1 MKLNNFSKISSNIFS
16 SRVTGFFRDVLF
28 ANFLGANILS
38 DAFLFAFRLPNLFR
52 RILAEGAMN
61 SVFIPLYIRQSKESQ
76 SLASDFTSAV
86 FLIFLSITSI
96 MTIFVFLF
104 SEQITSFLAPGF
116 IDNEDQFNF
125 AIQLIPIIFPF
136 LIFVTLSA
144 VISSVLN
151 IKGKFFLPSFLSVI
165 LNVLMIGTL
174 LIFKSESHFPLA
186 WSILIAGIIQLFLLM
201 INANFFKS
209 LFQFGL
215 KKLSLL
221 GSILRTF
228 FKRFLFSVLGSGIVQ
243 LNIFVSMLFASLVG
257 EGAISH
263 IYYADRIIDLPF
275 ALIAV
280 AMTFTLLPYLSKNI
294 LDEEKNANAFN
305 QTIIF
310 CFIFA
315 LPSSFALF
323 FISEDIVRVLF
334 GRGEFLNK
342 DILITSNLLLI
353 YSFSLPGYMISRICN
368 QVFYSYERVDL
379 PIKAS
384 IPTFI
389 LNLVLCF
396 SLYRPLGVY
405 GLAIA
410 GAISVW
416 INVFIQIFYLKIYF
430 SNFYKQIKFI
440 NIIKIAK
447 ILTSSSIMIFVIL
460 FLQNI
465 LNLNIYIDLIILI
478 VIGVFVFFAVLK
490 LLKLEEYRLIYKSAL
505 FN

>member
-1 MKLNNFSKISSNIFS
+1 M
-16 SRVTGFFRDVLF
+16 F

-61 SVFIPLYIRQSKESQ
+61 SVFIPLYIRQSKQSQ

-96 MTIFVFLF
+96 MTILVFFF
-104 SEQITSFLAPGF
+104 SGQITSFLAPGF

-165 LNVLMIGTL
+165 LNVLMISTL
-174 LIFKSESHFPLA
+174 LMYKSDSHFPLA

-221 GSILRTF
+221 SSILRTF

-342 DILITSNLLLI
+342 DILITSN
-353 YSFSLPGYMISRICN
+353 
-368 QVFYSYERVDL
+368 
-379 PIKAS
+379 
-384 IPTFI
+384 
-389 LNLVLCF
+389 CF
-396 SLYRPLGVY
+396 
-405 GLAIA
+405 
-410 GAISVW
+410 
-416 INVFIQIFYLKIYF
+416 
-430 SNFYKQIKFI
+430 
-440 NIIKIAK
+440 
-447 ILTSSSIMIFVIL
+447 
-460 FLQNI
+460 
-465 LNLNIYIDLIILI
+465 
-478 VIGVFVFFAVLK
+478 
-490 LLKLEEYRLIYKSAL
+490 
-505 FN
+505 

>member
-116 IDNEDQFNF
+116 MDNEDQFNF

-186 WSILIAGIIQLFLLM
+186 WSILIAGIIQLFLLL

-430 SNFYKQIKFI
+430 SNFYKKIKFI
-440 NIIKIAK
+440 NILKIAK

>member
-186 WSILIAGIIQLFLLM
+186 WSILIAGIIQLFLLL

-221 GSILRTF
+221 SSILRTF

-342 DILITSNLLLI
+342 DILITANLLLI

-430 SNFYKQIKFI
+430 SNFYKKIKFI
-440 NIIKIAK
+440 NILKIAK

>member
-76 SLASDFTSAV
+76 SLASDFTSAI

-104 SEQITSFLAPGF
+104 SEQMTSFLAPGF

-221 GSILRTF
+221 SSILRTF
-228 FKRFLFSVLGSGIVQ
+228 FKRILFSVLGSGIVQ

-342 DILITSNLLLI
+342 DILITANLLLI

-389 LNLVLCF
+389 LNLILCF
-396 SLYRPLGVY
+396 SLYRSLGVY

-430 SNFYKQIKFI
+430 SNFYKKIKLV
-440 NIIKIAK
+440 NILKIAK

>member
-61 SVFIPLYIRQSKESQ
+61 SVFIPLYIKQSKESQ
-76 SLASDFTSAV
+76 SLASDFTSAI

-96 MTIFVFLF
+96 MTIFVFF
-104 SEQITSFLAPGF
+104 FNRQITSFLAPGF
-116 IDNEDQFNF
+116 IENQDQFNF

-174 LIFKSESHFPLA
+174 LIFKSDSHFPLA
-186 WSILIAGIIQLFLLM
+186 WSILIAGIIQLFLLL

-209 LFQFGL
+209 LFQFGF
-215 KKLSLL
+215 KKLLL
-221 GSILRTF
+221 LSSVLRTF

-310 CFIFA
+310 CFMFA

-334 GRGEFLNK
+334 GRGEFLN
-342 DILITSNLLLI
+342 DDVLITANLLLI

-389 LNLVLCF
+389 LNLILCF
-396 SLYRPLGVY
+396 SLYRTLGVY

-410 GAISVW
+410 GAASVW
-416 INVFIQIFYLKIYF
+416 IGLEGSLQWDTPAGPSIVVAALLGFIISLLPIQRH
-430 SNFYKQIKFI
+430 IKR
-440 NIIKIAK
+440 
-447 ILTSSSIMIFVIL
+447 SSFTRA
-460 FLQNI
+460 
-465 LNLNIYIDLIILI
+465 D
-478 VIGVFVFFAVLK
+478 GG
-490 LLKLEEYRLIYKSAL
+490 
-505 FN
+505 

>member
-116 IDNEDQFNF
+116 MDNEDQFNF

-174 LIFKSESHFPLA
+174 LIYKSESHFPLA
-186 WSILIAGIIQLFLLM
+186 WSILIAGIIQLFLLL

-209 LFQFGL
+209 LFQFSL

-342 DILITSNLLLI
+342 DILITANLLLI

-389 LNLVLCF
+389 LNLILCF
-396 SLYRPLGVY
+396 SFYRSLGVY

-430 SNFYKQIKFI
+430 SNFYKKIKLV
-440 NIIKIAK
+440 NILKIAK
-447 ILTSSSIMIFVIL
+447 ILTSSSIMILVIL
-460 FLQNI
+460 FLQNF
-465 LNLNIYIDLIILI
+465 LNFNKYIDLIVLI
-478 VIGVFVFFAVLK
+478 VIGVFVFFMVLK

>member
-1 MKLNNFSKISSNIFS
+1 MKLNNFSKISSNIFG

-76 SLASDFTSAV
+76 SLASDFTSAI

-186 WSILIAGIIQLFLLM
+186 WSILIAGIIQLFLLL

-221 GSILRTF
+221 NSILRTF

-342 DILITSNLLLI
+342 DILITANLLLI

-389 LNLVLCF
+389 LNLILCF
-396 SLYRPLGVY
+396 SLYRSLGVY

-430 SNFYKQIKFI
+430 SNFYKKIKFI
-440 NIIKIAK
+440 NILKIAK

>member
-61 SVFIPLYIRQSKESQ
+61 SVFIPLYIKQSKESQ
-76 SLASDFTSAV
+76 SLASDFTSAI

-96 MTIFVFLF
+96 MTIFVFF
-104 SEQITSFLAPGF
+104 FNGQITSFLAPGF
-116 IDNEDQFNF
+116 TENQDQFNF

-174 LIFKSESHFPLA
+174 LIFKSDSHFPLA
-186 WSILIAGIIQLFLLM
+186 WSILIAGIIQLFLLL

-209 LFQFGL
+209 LFQFGF
-215 KKLSLL
+215 KKLLL
-221 GSILRTF
+221 LSSVLRTF

-310 CFIFA
+310 CFMFA

-342 DILITSNLLLI
+342 DILITANLLLI

-389 LNLVLCF
+389 LNLILCF
-396 SLYRPLGVY
+396 SLYRSLGVY

-410 GAISVW
+410 GATSVW
-416 INVFIQIFYLKIYF
+416 LNVFIQILYLKFYF
-430 SNFYKQIKFI
+430 SDFYKKIKFI
-440 NIIKIAK
+440 NILKIAK
-447 ILTSSSIMIFVIL
+447 ILTSSSIMMLVIL

-465 LNLNIYIDLIILI
+465 LNFNIYIDLIILI
-478 VIGVFVFFAVLK
+478 MIGVVVFFTVLK

>member
-16 SRVTGFFRDVLF
+16 SRVTGLFRDVLF

-96 MTIFVFLF
+96 MTIFVFLL

-116 IDNEDQFNF
+116 IDNDDQFNF

-165 LNVLMIGTL
+165 LNVLMISTL
-174 LIFKSESHFPLA
+174 LIFKSKSHFPLA
-186 WSILIAGIIQLFLLM
+186 WSILIAGIIQLFLLL

-221 GSILRTF
+221 SSILRTF

-396 SLYRPLGVY
+396 SLYRSLGVY

-430 SNFYKQIKFI
+430 SNFYKKIKFI
-440 NIIKIAK
+440 NILKIAK
-447 ILTSSSIMIFVIL
+447 ILTSSLIMIFVIL

-465 LNLNIYIDLIILI
+465 LNFNIYIDLIILI

>member
-1 MKLNNFSKISSNIFS
+1 
-16 SRVTGFFRDVLF
+16 
-28 ANFLGANILS
+28 
-38 DAFLFAFRLPNLFR
+38 
-52 RILAEGAMN
+52 
-61 SVFIPLYIRQSKESQ
+61 
-76 SLASDFTSAV
+76 
-86 FLIFLSITSI
+86 
-96 MTIFVFLF
+96 
-104 SEQITSFLAPGF
+104 
-116 IDNEDQFNF
+116 
-125 AIQLIPIIFPF
+125 
-136 LIFVTLSA
+136 
-144 VISSVLN
+144 
-151 IKGKFFLPSFLSVI
+151 
-165 LNVLMIGTL
+165 
-174 LIFKSESHFPLA
+174 
-186 WSILIAGIIQLFLLM
+186 
-201 INANFFKS
+201 
-209 LFQFGL
+209 
-215 KKLSLL
+215 
-221 GSILRTF
+221 
-228 FKRFLFSVLGSGIVQ
+228 
-243 LNIFVSMLFASLVG
+243 MLFASLVG

-315 LPSSFALF
+315 IPSSFALF

-342 DILITSNLLLI
+342 DILITANLLLI

-389 LNLVLCF
+389 LNLILCF
-396 SLYRPLGVY
+396 FLYRSIGVY

-416 INVFIQIFYLKIYF
+416 LNVFIQIFYLRFYF
-430 SNFYKQIKFI
+430 SNFYKK
-440 NIIKIAK
+440 IKIDKYFKNIKK
-447 ILTSSSIMIFVIL
+447 ILTLLSIMIFVIL

-465 LNLNIYIDLIILI
+465 LNINIYIDLIYLNCDW
-478 VIGVFVFFAVLK
+478 GFCFFIMIK
-490 LLKLEEYRLIYKSAL
+490 LFKVGRISFDL
-505 FN
+505 

>member
-61 SVFIPLYIRQSKESQ
+61 SVFIPLYIKQSKESQ
-76 SLASDFTSAV
+76 SLASDFTSAI

-96 MTIFVFLF
+96 MTIFVFF
-104 SEQITSFLAPGF
+104 FNGQITSFLAPGF
-116 IDNEDQFNF
+116 IENQDQFNF

-174 LIFKSESHFPLA
+174 LIFKSDSHFPLA
-186 WSILIAGIIQLFLLM
+186 WSILIAGIIQLFLLL

-209 LFQFGL
+209 LFQFGF
-215 KKLSLL
+215 KKLLL
-221 GSILRTF
+221 LSSVLRTF

-310 CFIFA
+310 CFMFA

-342 DILITSNLLLI
+342 DILITANLLLI

-389 LNLVLCF
+389 LNLILCF
-396 SLYRPLGVY
+396 SLYRSLGVY
-405 GLAIA
+405 ALAIA
-410 GAISVW
+410 GAASVW
-416 INVFIQIFYLKIYF
+416 LNVFIQILYLKFYF
-430 SNFYKQIKFI
+430 SDFYKKIKFI
-440 NIIKIAK
+440 NILKIAK
-447 ILTSSSIMIFVIL
+447 ILTSSSIMMFVIL
-460 FLQNI
+460 FLQDI
-465 LNLNIYIDLIILI
+465 LNFNIYIDLIILI
-478 VIGVFVFFAVLK
+478 MIGVVVFFTVLK

>member
-96 MTIFVFLF
+96 MTIFVFLL

-116 IDNEDQFNF
+116 IDNDDQFNF

-186 WSILIAGIIQLFLLM
+186 WSILIAGIIQLFLLL

-342 DILITSNLLLI
+342 DILITANLLLI

-389 LNLVLCF
+389 LNLILCF
-396 SLYRPLGVY
+396 SLYRSLGVY

-430 SNFYKQIKFI
+430 SNFYKKIKFI
-440 NIIKIAK
+440 NILKIAK
-447 ILTSSSIMIFVIL
+447 ILTSSSIMILVIL
-460 FLQNI
+460 FLQNF
-465 LNLNIYIDLIILI
+465 LNFNKYIDLIVLI
-478 VIGVFVFFAVLK
+478 AIGAFVFFMVLK

>member
-186 WSILIAGIIQLFLLM
+186 WSILIAGIIQLFLLL

-221 GSILRTF
+221 SSILRTF

-396 SLYRPLGVY
+396 SLYRSLGVY

-430 SNFYKQIKFI
+430 SNFYKKIKFI
-440 NIIKIAK
+440 NILKIAK

>member
-396 SLYRPLGVY
+396 SLYRSLGVY

-430 SNFYKQIKFI
+430 SNFYKKIKFI

>member
-1 MKLNNFSKISSNIFS
+1 MKINNFSKISSNIFS
-16 SRVTGFFRDVLF
+16 SRVTGFIRDVLF
-28 ANFLGANILS
+28 ANFLGANTLS
-38 DAFLFAFRLPNLFR
+38 DAFLFAFRLPNLLR
-52 RILAEGAMN
+52 RILAEGVMN
-61 SVFIPLYIRQSKESQ
+61 SVFVPLYIKQNKESQ
-76 SLASDFTSAV
+76 MLANDFTSAI
-86 FLIFLSITSI
+86 FLIFLFMTSVMSVFVYFFSGAIIT
-96 MTIFVFLF
+96 L
-104 SEQITSFLAPGF
+104 LAPGF
-116 IDNEDQFNF
+116 LENIDQFNL
-125 AIQLIPIIFPF
+125 ASQLVPIIFPF

-144 VISSVLN
+144 VLSSVLN

-165 LNVLMIGTL
+165 LNIFMIVTL
-174 LIFKSESHFPLA
+174 LLFKSNSHFPLA
-186 WSILIAGIIQLFLLM
+186 WSILIAGLVQLFLL
-201 INANFFKS
+201 IVNIEFLKS
-209 LFQFGL
+209 LYQFSYKSFL
-215 KKLSLL
+215 ILN
-221 GSILRTF
+221 SILKTF
-228 FKRFLFSVLGSGIVQ
+228 FKRLLFSIFGSGIVQ
-243 LNIFVSMLFASLVG
+243 LNIFISMLFASLVG

-315 LPSSFALF
+315 IPSSIALF

-334 GRGEFLNK
+334 GRGEFMKK
-342 DILITSNLLLI
+342 DVLITSNLLVI

-389 LNLVLCF
+389 LNLILCF

-430 SNFYKQIKFI
+430 SNFYKKIKFI
-440 NIIKIAK
+440 NILKIAK
-447 ILTSSSIMIFVIL
+447 ILTSSSIMILVIL
-460 FLQNI
+460 FLQNF

-478 VIGVFVFFAVLK
+478 VIGFFVFFVVLK
-490 LLKLEEYRLIYKSAL
+490 LLKLEEYLLIYKSAL

>member
-96 MTIFVFLF
+96 MTIFVFLL

-165 LNVLMIGTL
+165 LNLFMIGTL
-174 LIFKSESHFPLA
+174 LIFKSDSHFPLA
-186 WSILIAGIIQLFLLM
+186 WSILIAGIIQLFLLL

-384 IPTFI
+384 IPTFF

-430 SNFYKQIKFI
+430 SNFYKKIKFI
-440 NIIKIAK
+440 NILKIAK

>member
-16 SRVTGFFRDVLF
+16 SRITGFIRDVLF

-38 DAFLFAFRLPNLFR
+38 DAFLFAFRLPNLLR
-52 RILAEGAMN
+52 RILAEGVMN
-61 SVFIPLYIRQSKESQ
+61 SVFIPLYIKQNKEGQ
-76 SLASDFTSAV
+76 SLASDFTSAI
-86 FLIFLSITSI
+86 FLIFLSITLI
-96 MTIFVFLF
+96 MTIFVFFF
-104 SEQITSFLAPGF
+104 SGQITSFLAPGF
-116 IDNEDQFNF
+116 LENQDQFNF

-165 LNVLMIGTL
+165 LNVFMIVTL
-174 LIFKSESHFPLA
+174 LIFKSNSHFPLA
-186 WSILIAGIIQLFLLM
+186 WTILIAGIIQLFLLLVN
-201 INANFFKS
+201 IEFLKS
-209 LFQFGL
+209 LYQFSFRTFLILNSVL
-215 KKLSLL
+215 K
-221 GSILRTF
+221 IF
-228 FKRFLFSVLGSGIVQ
+228 FKRFLFSIFGSGIVQ
-243 LNIFVSMLFASLVG
+243 LNIFILMLFASLVG

-334 GRGEFLNK
+334 GRGEFLNR
-342 DILITSNLLLI
+342 DILITANLLLI

-384 IPTFI
+384 IPTFV

-396 SLYRPLGVY
+396 SLYRSLGVY
-405 GLAIA
+405 GLAIS
-410 GAISVW
+410 GVISVW
-416 INVFIQIFYLKIYF
+416 INVFIQIFYLKVCF
-430 SNFYKQIKFI
+430 ANFYKKIKFI
-440 NIIKIAK
+440 NILKIAK
-447 ILTSSSIMIFVIL
+447 ILTSSSIMILVIL
-460 FLQNI
+460 FLQNF

-478 VIGVFVFFAVLK
+478 VIGFFVFFVVLK

>member
-76 SLASDFTSAV
+76 SLASDFTSAI

-221 GSILRTF
+221 SSILRTF

-430 SNFYKQIKFI
+430 SNFYKKIKFI

>member
-430 SNFYKQIKFI
+430 SNFYKKIKFL

-478 VIGVFVFFAVLK
+478 VIGVFVFFAVLN

>member
-96 MTIFVFLF
+96 MTIFVFLL

-186 WSILIAGIIQLFLLM
+186 WSILIAGIIQLFLLL

-221 GSILRTF
+221 SSILRTF

-430 SNFYKQIKFI
+430 SNFYKKIKFI
-440 NIIKIAK
+440 NILKIAK

>member
-174 LIFKSESHFPLA
+174 LIFKSDSHFPLA
-186 WSILIAGIIQLFLLM
+186 WSILIAGIIQLFLLL

-315 LPSSFALF
+315 IPCSFALF
-323 FISEDIVRVLF
+323 FISEDIITVLF
-334 GRGEFLNK
+334 GRGEFMSK
-342 DILITSNLLLI
+342 DILITSNLLVI

-384 IPTFI
+384 LPTFF
-389 LNLVLCF
+389 LNLILCF
-396 SLYRPLGVY
+396 SFYRTMGVY

-410 GAISVW
+410 GTASVW
-416 INVFIQIFYLKIYF
+416 LNVFIQVLFLKIYF
-430 SNFYKQIKFI
+430 AKFYKKI
-440 NIIKIAK
+440 NLLDIIKIIK
-447 ILTSSSIMIFVIL
+447 IFTSSSIMISIIL
-460 FLQNI
+460 ILQYYLNI
-465 LNLNIYIDLIILI
+465 NIYIDLLILI
-478 VIGVFVFFAVLK
+478 TIGISLYFIALK
-490 LLKLEEYRLIYKSAL
+490 LLGLEEYRLIYKSVR

>member
-76 SLASDFTSAV
+76 SLASDFTSAI

-186 WSILIAGIIQLFLLM
+186 WSILIAGIIQLFLLL

-221 GSILRTF
+221 SSILRTF

-342 DILITSNLLLI
+342 DILITANLLLI

-396 SLYRPLGVY
+396 SLYRSLGVY

-430 SNFYKQIKFI
+430 SNFYKKIKFI
-440 NIIKIAK
+440 NILKIAK

>member
-61 SVFIPLYIRQSKESQ
+61 SVFIPLYIRQSKESH

-186 WSILIAGIIQLFLLM
+186 WSILIAGIIQLFLLL

-221 GSILRTF
+221 SSILRTF

-396 SLYRPLGVY
+396 FLYRPLGVY

-416 INVFIQIFYLKIYF
+416 INVFIQIFYMKIYF
-430 SNFYKQIKFI
+430 SNFYKKIKFI
-440 NIIKIAK
+440 NILKIAK

>member
-1 MKLNNFSKISSNIFS
+1 MKINNFSKISSNIFS

-52 RILAEGAMN
+52 RILAEGVMN

-76 SLASDFTSAV
+76 SLANDFTSAI
-86 FLIFLSITSI
+86 FLIFLLITSI
-96 MTIFVFLF
+96 MTVLVYFF
-104 SEQITSFLAPGF
+104 SGQITSLLAPGF
-116 IDNEDQFNF
+116 LENEDQFNF
-125 AIQLIPIIFPF
+125 ANQLIPIIFPF

-151 IKGKFFLPSFLSVI
+151 IRGKFFLPSFLSVI
-165 LNVLMIGTL
+165 LNLFMIGTL
-174 LIFKSESHFPLA
+174 LIFKSDSHFPLA
-186 WSILIAGIIQLFLLM
+186 WSILIAGIIQLSLLL
-201 INANFFKS
+201 INANLFKL
-209 LFQFGL
+209 LFNFGFKKVLLLSTVL
-215 KKLSLL
+215 K
-221 GSILRTF
+221 TF

-315 LPSSFALF
+315 IPSSFALF

-342 DILITSNLLLI
+342 DVLITANLLLI

-389 LNLVLCF
+389 LNLILCF
-396 SLYRPLGVY
+396 SLYRSLGVY

-410 GAISVW
+410 GTVSVW
-416 INVFIQIFYLKIYF
+416 LNVFIQIFYLRFYF
-430 SNFYKQIKFI
+430 SNFYKKIKLI
-440 NIIKIAK
+440 NILKITK
-447 ILTSSSIMIFVIL
+447 ILVSSLIMIFVIL

-465 LNLNIYIDLIILI
+465 LNINIYIDLFILI
-478 VIGVFVFFAVLK
+478 VIGVFVFFIMIK

>member
-76 SLASDFTSAV
+76 SLASDFTSAI

-104 SEQITSFLAPGF
+104 SEQMTSFLAPGF

-186 WSILIAGIIQLFLLM
+186 WSILIAGIIQLFLLL

-209 LFQFGL
+209 LFQFSL

-221 GSILRTF
+221 SSILRTF

-342 DILITSNLLLI
+342 DILITANLLLI

-430 SNFYKQIKFI
+430 SNFYKKIKFI

>member
-96 MTIFVFLF
+96 MTILVFLF
-104 SEQITSFLAPGF
+104 SEQIISFLAPGF

-165 LNVLMIGTL
+165 LNMLMIGTL

-186 WSILIAGIIQLFLLM
+186 WSILIAGIIQLFLLL
-201 INANFFKS
+201 INVNFFKS

-221 GSILRTF
+221 SSILRTF

-342 DILITSNLLLI
+342 DILITANLLLI

-430 SNFYKQIKFI
+430 SNFYKKIKLV
-440 NIIKIAK
+440 NILKIAK

>member
-116 IDNEDQFNF
+116 MDNEDQFNF
-125 AIQLIPIIFPF
+125 AIQLIPIIFPY

-174 LIFKSESHFPLA
+174 LIYKSESHFPLA
-186 WSILIAGIIQLFLLM
+186 WSILIAGIIQLFLLL

-209 LFQFGL
+209 LFQFSL

-342 DILITSNLLLI
+342 DILITANLLLI

-389 LNLVLCF
+389 LNLILCF
-396 SLYRPLGVY
+396 SFYRSLGVY

-430 SNFYKQIKFI
+430 SNFYKKIKLV
-440 NIIKIAK
+440 NILKIAK
-447 ILTSSSIMIFVIL
+447 ILTSSSIMILVIL
-460 FLQNI
+460 FLQNF
-465 LNLNIYIDLIILI
+465 LNFNKYIDLIVLI
-478 VIGVFVFFAVLK
+478 VIGVFVFFMVLK

>member
-96 MTIFVFLF
+96 ITIFVFLF

-174 LIFKSESHFPLA
+174 IIFKSESHFPLA
-186 WSILIAGIIQLFLLM
+186 WSILIAGIIQLFLLL

-221 GSILRTF
+221 SSILRTF

-405 GLAIA
+405 GLAMA

-430 SNFYKQIKFI
+430 SNFYKKIKFI
-440 NIIKIAK
+440 NILKIAK